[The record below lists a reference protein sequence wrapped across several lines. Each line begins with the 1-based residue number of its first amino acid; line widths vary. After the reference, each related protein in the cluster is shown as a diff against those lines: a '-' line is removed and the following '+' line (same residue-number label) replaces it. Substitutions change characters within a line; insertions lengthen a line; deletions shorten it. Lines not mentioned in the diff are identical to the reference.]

1 MAIIDKIRGLP
12 DDAQLVVLWAGEGL
26 RYFDPIRVA
35 DLKALAESHE
45 RMRAVLE
52 IFADHGEIL
61 WEDPIASHS
70 GLGRYSVTGSGHPRE
85 IARKALGGE

>member
-35 DLKALAESHE
+35 DLKALAESH
-45 RMRAVLE
+45 
-52 IFADHGEIL
+52 DHGEIL